1 MKKLLILSMML
12 LSIMFFQVFRL
23 EAITEGFHY
32 GIPYQTYTLNAQNE
46 KIPTQT
52 AYIPVGVFGSSIG
65 LNKPEDI
72 YFHEGLFYIADA
84 GNQRIV
90 VTNPQGDLIHAYISN
105 EFMEPTGVF
114 VKDQFL
120 YIADKQAR
128 KVFKMHLQT
137 EVITQIIEKPTS
149 PIYGQ
154 NNEFVPTKVAVD
166 NSDSIYIIGEGSTS
180 GVIQVNY
187 AGEFVGYLGINTVP
201 LSLRR
206 ILYNFFVGD
215 DELASNLPASPT
227 NVALGTKGSLLT
239 TNVNVYETFKRLN
252 ISGVNTLSGNT
263 VYPSSAPSDI
273 HMSSDDY
280 IFMVSDNGE
289 VHEYDAN
296 GNLLFYFNTKDAML
310 TRTLGLTSIP
320 KGITTDQYGNL
331 YIADAGYHQIHI
343 YQKTVF
349 VDLVHEAVTLYNDGR
364 YIESKALWEEILRQ
378 NSSFA
383 LAQSALGRAFVKEE
397 RFNDALDAFYD
408 ARDYQGYS
416 DAYWEIRNVAIQ
428 NHFGTF
434 ALIFILS
441 YVTLKIGLSIYRK
454 SPLYVT
460 YSKKKDAFL
469 EKKLPKELYYAKHI
483 LKQPYELFYGIKR
496 EERGSYQS
504 GSIVLGLFI
513 MVFLINRYA
522 TGFLFRNPN
531 TNTIF
536 IEVAVIIGL
545 FMLYVTTNYLVSTLN
560 DGEGRFKDVFI
571 TTSYVLL
578 PYIIFTLPMTFLS
591 NFLTYNELF
600 IFEFYHQI
608 IFIWSLILLFISI
621 KGLHNYTFFEFIKN
635 TLIIIFGMFMII
647 LVGLLIY
654 AFSGQLFEFVIS
666 IIREVIYRV

>member
-12 LSIMFFQVFRL
+12 LSYMFFQVFQV
-23 EAITEGFHY
+23 EAITEGFNY

-52 AYIPVGVFGSSIG
+52 AYIPVGVFGSDLG

-72 YFHEGLFYIADA
+72 YLYNDLFYIADA
-84 GNQRIV
+84 GNKRIV
-90 VTNPQGDLIHAYISN
+90 VTTPTGDLVHIYASSA
-105 EFMEPTGVF
+105 FVEPTGVF
-114 VKDQFL
+114 VKDNFL

-128 KVFKMHLQT
+128 KVFKMHLET
-137 EVITQIIEKPTS
+137 EIITQTIEKPTS

-154 NNEFVPTKVAVD
+154 NNDFVPTKVAVD

-215 DELASNLPASPT
+215 DDLASNLPASPT
-227 NVALGTKGSLLT
+227 NVALGTKGSILT

-252 ISGVNTLSGNT
+252 ISGINTLSGNT
-263 VYPSSAPSDI
+263 VYPTSAPSDI
-273 HMSSDDY
+273 YMSDDDY

-310 TRTLGLTSIP
+310 TRTLGLTSMP
-320 KGITTDQYGNL
+320 KGVATDGHGNL

-397 RFNDALDAFYD
+397 RFDEALSAFYD

-428 NHFGTF
+428 DHFGTF
-434 ALIFILS
+434 ALIVIISFVSI
-441 YVTLKIGLSIYRK
+441 KIGLSIYKK

-460 YSKKKDAFL
+460 YSEKKEAFF
-469 EKKLPKELYYAKHI
+469 EKKLPQELKYSKNI
-483 LKQPYELFYGIKR
+483 FKQPYELFYGIKR
-496 EERGSYQS
+496 EEKGSYQS
-504 GSIVLGLFI
+504 GIVVLGLFI
-513 MVFLINRYA
+513 IVFLINRYA

-536 IEVAVIIGL
+536 IEILLIIGL
-545 FMLYVTTNYLVSTLN
+545 FLLYVTTNYLVSTLN

-578 PYIIFTLPMTFLS
+578 PYIVFTLPMTFLS

-600 IFEFYHQI
+600 IFDFYHQI
-608 IFIWSLILLFISI
+608 ILIWSMILLLISI
-621 KGLHNYTFFEFIKN
+621 KGLHNYTLFEFIKN
-635 TLIIIFGMFMII
+635 TLIILFGMFMII